1 MPNLSN
7 EYNTLGYTIVR
18 QLYSQDEID
27 GLLLHYMKLH
37 FDQQAV
43 APERNS
49 KEIDPLKIYPRILQ
63 PHRYDA
69 TSRQALLNPKIRA
82 ILVDLWGQ
90 APYAASSMFYFK
102 PPKARG
108 QALHQDQ
115 YYILSEPEPCIA
127 VWIAMEDC
135 DEENGCLRVVPG
147 SHTLPVLGTVA
158 ADTTKSFKNVK
169 VPLPEG
175 MTEVPVTLK
184 AGDALIFQGHVL
196 HGSLPNTSATR
207 FRRALILHYIQGD
220 STGVAEFFNPV
231 VHFDGTEIN
240 LRTSVGPRDD
250 VDL

>member
-1 MPNLSN
+1 MSKQSK
-7 EYNTLGYTIVR
+7 EYNASGYTIAR
-18 QLYSQDEID
+18 GLYSPDEVD
-27 GLLLHYMKLH
+27 GLLSH
-37 FDQQAV
+37 FMQMHSDQQA
-43 APERNS
+43 AASQKLSQET
-49 KEIDPLKIYPRILQ
+49 DPLKIYPRILQ

-69 TSRQALLNPKIRA
+69 TSRQALLNPTIRD

-90 APYAASSMFYFK
+90 TPYGASSMFYFK
-102 PPKARG
+102 PPNARG

-147 SHTLPVLGTVA
+147 SHTLPLLGTVA
-158 ADTTKSFKNVK
+158 ADTTKSFKNVT

-175 MTEVPVTLK
+175 MTELPVILK

-207 FRRALILHYIQGD
+207 FRRALILHYIPGD
-220 STGVAEFFNPV
+220 SKGVAEFFNPV
-231 VHFDGTEIN
+231 VKFDGTEVT
-240 LRTSVGPRDD
+240 LHTTVGPSDD